1 MDNECRRKE
10 TLSASEYPTFE
21 EFKEKCK
28 KNYESEEEEKKRDS
42 SSSNSRKGHKESRRS
57 RRSSSFTLTSFEE
70 RERSKAHRNYSSGVE
85 SDGDPFGSVGSIELE
100 SQALA

>member
-28 KNYESEEEEKKRDS
+28 KNYESEGEEKKR
-42 SSSNSRKGHKESRRS
+42 KIIY
-57 RRSSSFTLTSFEE
+57 E
-70 RERSKAHRNYSSGVE
+70 RNVDRLSIYEDAPYKVGVNCHSDRTAAEMANRNGLKVS
-85 SDGDPFGSVGSIELE
+85 
-100 SQALA
+100 